1 MFPVHSGHAVS
12 AIYIL
17 LPFIHGAGGLEW
29 LEDILTETVILTI
42 IYLTREPLV
51 SVHLTAGKIS
61 VIRNSALLYQ
71 SRGAIFYVSK
81 ASQQE

>member
-1 MFPVHSGHAVS
+1 M
-12 AIYIL
+12 L
-17 LPFIHGAGGLEW
+17 LVPSIFSFHPSTVRVWALEW

>member
-29 LEDILTETVILTI
+29 LEDILTEAVILTI
-42 IYLTREPLV
+42 IYLTRQPEGECTSP
-51 SVHLTAGKIS
+51 TPAKDI
-61 VIRNSALLYQ
+61 
-71 SRGAIFYVSK
+71 K
-81 ASQQE
+81 K